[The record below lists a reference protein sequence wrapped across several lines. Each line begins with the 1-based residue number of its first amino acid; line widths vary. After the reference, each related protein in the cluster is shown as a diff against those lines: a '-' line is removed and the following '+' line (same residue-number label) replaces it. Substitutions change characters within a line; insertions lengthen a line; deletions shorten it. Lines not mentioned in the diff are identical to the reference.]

1 MSDILIPILLC
12 PFVLWAYFRVSLPNT
27 SFEFDFDTAHAT
39 FSLLLDRFVGLAR
52 TIMAVGFG
60 MALASKYTHA
70 SSDAVCL
77 CLAGA
82 VYGLLFNVYLVLRYE
97 SYLHCRY
104 PRNGMPGQSNY
115 TVSRYALTLALGF
128 SAVFLTLVGVVTA
141 VVK

>member
-1 MSDILIPILLC
+1 MTDILIPILLC
-12 PFVLWAYFRVSLPNT
+12 PFILWAYFRVSLPNT

-70 SSDAVCL
+70 SSDVVYL

-104 PRNGMPGQSNY
+104 PRNGIPGQSNY
-115 TVSRYALTLALGF
+115 TVSRYSLTLALGF
-128 SAVFLTLVGVVTA
+128 SAVFMTLVGVVTA
-141 VVK
+141 VVR

>member
-1 MSDILIPILLC
+1 MTDILIPILLC
-12 PFVLWAYFRVSLPNT
+12 PFILWAYFRVSLPNT

-82 VYGLLFNVYLVLRYE
+82 VYGLLFNVWIVTCYE
-97 SYLHCRY
+97 SYLHIRY
-104 PRNGMPGQSNY
+104 PRNGMSGQSNY

-128 SAVFLTLVGVVTA
+128 SAVFLTVIGVISA
-141 VVK
+141 VVQ

>member
-1 MSDILIPILLC
+1 MSDVLIPILLC

-39 FSLLLDRFVGLAR
+39 FSLLLDRFVSLAR
-52 TIMAVGFG
+52 VLMAVGFG

-70 SSDAVCL
+70 SSDVVYL

-82 VYGLLFNVYLVLRYE
+82 VYGLLFNIYLVLRYE
-97 SYLHCRY
+97 SYLHSKY

-128 SAVFLTLVGVVTA
+128 SAVFLTLVGIVTA
-141 VVK
+141 VVR